1 MRKARFV
8 LLLATLAGLLQ
19 AGCGDSSSDDAT
31 GSEGRSDAGTTV
43 ADVSAEDIE
52 VGGLLAQIRGHHRAA
67 VERYE
72 ARDRAAALKHAQHP
86 AREVLSAVQPELEKH
101 APGASAALTRSL
113 QRVAAAVNAGQ
124 PATKV
129 EESVD
134 AAARA
139 TLTAER
145 QVVGE
150 TADSEAYRGSVIA
163 SIVSTAAH
171 EYEEALAGDR
181 VARLDEYQ
189 DGFGFVREAAAMYRS
204 IAPLVEEQS
213 AKEAEEIEEALNS
226 LEKAI
231 PSGDRPAKPAPLED
245 VERSATLIGA
255 ELEETV
261 GAKLAGS
268 PIRRRSGAKIEELL
282 DQAVAAYEPGSPD
295 QAAELAAEAYL
306 ENYEVIEAAVIKA
319 APQVNAELEP
329 LLGAELRKQIR
340 EERRPRRS
348 RAMVRARQTA
358 AGRGGRSAGGRPM
371 SRARAAFGRDGCR
384 AGAAARGARP
394 ARARSHWARTR
405 RSRS

>member
-1 MRKARFV
+1 MRQARFV
-8 LLLATLAGLLQ
+8 LLLATFAGLLQ

-31 GSEGRSDAGTTV
+31 GSEGRSDASATV
-43 ADVSAEDIE
+43 ATTEDIE

-72 ARDRAAALKHAQHP
+72 ARDRRAALKHAQHP
-86 AREVLSAVQPELEKH
+86 AREVLSAVRPELDKH

-113 QRVAAAVNAGQ
+113 QRVAAAVKAGQ
-124 PATKV
+124 PAAKV

-134 AAARA
+134 AAAEA

-189 DGFGFVREAAAMYRS
+189 DGFGFVREAVAMYRA
-204 IAPLVEEQS
+204 IAPLVEQQS
-213 AKEAEEIEEALNS
+213 AKEAEEIDEAFSS

-231 PSGDRPAKPAPLED
+231 PSGDRPAQPAPLED

-261 GAKLAGS
+261 GAKLAGES
-268 PIRRRSGAKIEELL
+268 DPKEVRAKIEELL
-282 DQAVAAYEPGSPD
+282 DMVVASYEPGSPD
-295 QAAELAAEAYL
+295 QAAELVAEAYL

-329 LLGAELRKQIR
+329 LLGAALRKRIR
-340 EERRPRRS
+340 DGAPPAEI
-348 RAMVRARQTA
+348 RAMV
-358 AGRGGRSAGGRPM
+358 
-371 SRARAAFGRDGCR
+371 ARAKRLLAQGVKALEG
-384 AGAAARGARP
+384 AG
-394 ARARSHWARTR
+394 
-405 RSRS
+405 

>member
-129 EESVD
+129 EETVD
-134 AAARA
+134 AAAKA

-204 IAPLVEEQS
+204 IAPLVEESVGQGGG
-213 AKEAEEIEEALNS
+213 
-226 LEKAI
+226 
-231 PSGDRPAKPAPLED
+231 GDRGGAQQPRKGDSFGRPPGAAGPARGRRAQRNPD
-245 VERSATLIGA
+245 
-255 ELEETV
+255 
-261 GAKLAGS
+261 
-268 PIRRRSGAKIEELL
+268 RRRARGDGRREARGRVRSEGGA
-282 DQAVAAYEPGSPD
+282 
-295 QAAELAAEAYL
+295 
-306 ENYEVIEAAVIKA
+306 
-319 APQVNAELEP
+319 
-329 LLGAELRKQIR
+329 R
-340 EERRPRRS
+340 EDR
-348 RAMVRARQTA
+348 
-358 AGRGGRSAGGRPM
+358 
-371 SRARAAFGRDGCR
+371 
-384 AGAAARGARP
+384 GAAR
-394 ARARSHWARTR
+394 
-405 RSRS
+405 